1 MAEEG
6 EDGAPEEEAREVE
19 VFRGR
24 GRPTKYKPEYVGRA
38 KELCAAGATD
48 ADLAI
53 HFEVAISTIYAWK
66 SAFSEFSEAIKS
78 EKSEAD
84 DRVEHSLYR
93 RAVGY
98 SQHAVRIFLPKG
110 APAPVYAEYVEAVA
124 PDVTA
129 AIFWLKNRRP
139 EQWRDR
145 INHELT
151 GKNGGPVEVK
161 TLADFYAD
169 LTPDAE
175 PGSS

>member
-1 MAEEG
+1 MPGHDHEPPEG
-6 EDGAPEEEAREVE
+6 EAQEVE
-19 VFRGR
+19 IFRVR
-24 GRPTKYKPEYVGRA
+24 GRPTKYKPEYAEEAGR
-38 KELCAAGATD
+38 LCAAGATD
-48 ADLAI
+48 ADLAL
-53 HFEVAISTIYAWK
+53 HFEVAISTITLWK
-66 SAFSEFSEAIKS
+66 AGHPDFSASIKTG
-78 EKSEAD
+78 KSEAD
-84 DRVEHSLYR
+84 DRVEASLYR

-98 SQHAVRIFLPKG
+98 SQQAVRIFLPKG

-139 EQWRDR
+139 EAWRDR

-169 LTPDAE
+169 LAPDAE